1 MDKEEYIHQY
11 ATQLFN
17 DRIRDLGD
25 KENIHFSIDDI
36 IKAMWTSWDA
46 SYFYQWKSVQA
57 SLPSKGQRVNV
68 MLEDGSYTNSFIM
81 SDGTWAYNLRPVAW
95 SEIKRP
101 IFQHKPMIELKYPG
115 MKTKNIIYTGPIF
128 DYYNGELHRIFCDF
142 DIQQLKNRV
151 LGKDNSCNRPMIII
165 NLETKTAW
173 IEYVDEECS
182 QYDSLEN
189 KFTCDI
195 QEVERMIEKV
205 RKVKNNLKLGTHEN
219 RIS

>member
-11 ATQLFN
+11 VTNLFDN
-17 DRIRDLGD
+17 RMKDSGS
-25 KENIHFSIDDI
+25 KENVHFSIDDI

-46 SYFYQWKSVQA
+46 SSIYQWESITGL
-57 SLPSKGQRVNV
+57 LPPKGQRVNV

-81 SDGTWAYNLRPVAW
+81 EDGTWAYNVRPVVW

-101 IFQHKPMIELKYPG
+101 IFHCKPKIELKYPG

-128 DYYNGELHRIFCDF
+128 DYYNGELHRIFCNF

-189 KFTCDI
+189 KFTCDL
-195 QEVERMIEKV
+195 QEVERMIEESQESK
-205 RKVKNNLKLGTHEN
+205 E
-219 RIS
+219 

>member
-1 MDKEEYIHQY
+1 MDKKEYIHRY

-17 DRIRDLGD
+17 DRNKDSGSNGNVHSYIGD
-25 KENIHFSIDDI
+25 ITE
-36 IKAMWTSWDA
+36 AMWKAWDA
-46 SYFYQWKSVQA
+46 SAFSQWKSVHV
-57 SLPSKGQRVNV
+57 SLPPKGQRVNV

-81 SDGTWAYNLRPVAW
+81 SDGTWAYNVRPIAW

-101 IFQHKPMIELKYPG
+101 ILYHKPMIELKYPG

-128 DYYNGELHRIFCDF
+128 DYYNGELHCIFCNF
-142 DIQQLKNRV
+142 DIQQLKSRV
-151 LGKDNSCNRPMIII
+151 AGKDDSCNRPIIII
-165 NLETKTAW
+165 NLESKTAW

-195 QEVERMIEKV
+195 QEVERMIEESQESK
-205 RKVKNNLKLGTHEN
+205 E
-219 RIS
+219 

>member
-11 ATQLFN
+11 VTQLFN
-17 DRIRDLGD
+17 DRIRDLGN

-57 SLPSKGQRVNV
+57 SLPPKGQCVNV
-68 MLEDGSYTNSFIM
+68 MMEDGGYTNSFIM
-81 SDGTWAYNLRPVAW
+81 SDGTWAYNVRTIAW

-101 IFQHKPMIELKYPG
+101 ILYHKPMIELKYPG
-115 MKTKNIIYTGPIF
+115 MKTKNIIYTGPI
-128 DYYNGELHRIFCDF
+128 DDLYNGKIPHILSEYH
-142 DIQQLKNRV
+142 IQQIRCRV
-151 LGKDNSCNRPMIII
+151 QGKDDSCNRPMIII

-182 QYDSLEN
+182 QYDSFYN
-189 KFTCDI
+189 KFTCYI
-195 QEVERMIEKV
+195 QEVERMIEESQESK
-205 RKVKNNLKLGTHEN
+205 E
-219 RIS
+219 

>member
-11 ATQLFN
+11 VTNLFN
-17 DRIRDLGD
+17 DRIKDSGSD
-25 KENIHFSIDDI
+25 ENIHFSIDEI

-46 SYFYQWKSVQA
+46 SSFYQWKSVQA
-57 SLPSKGQRVNV
+57 SLPPKGQCVNV
-68 MLEDGSYTNSFIM
+68 MLEDGRYTNSFIM
-81 SDGTWAYNLRPVAW
+81 SDGTWAYNVRPIAW

-101 IFQHKPMIELKYPG
+101 IFHHKPMIELKYPG

-128 DYYNGELHRIFCDF
+128 DYYNGELHRIFCNF
-142 DIQQLKNRV
+142 DIQQLKSRV
-151 LGKDNSCNRPMIII
+151 AGKDDSCNRQMIII

-195 QEVERMIEKV
+195 QEVERLIEESQ
-205 RKVKNNLKLGTHEN
+205 EN
-219 RIS
+219 KE

>member
-1 MDKEEYIHQY
+1 MNKEEYIHQY
-11 ATQLFN
+11 VTQLFN
-17 DRIRDLGD
+17 DRIRDSGS

-36 IKAMWTSWDA
+36 IKAMWNSWDS

-57 SLPSKGQRVNV
+57 SLPPKGQCVNV
-68 MLEDGSYTNSFIM
+68 MLEDGRYTNSFIM
-81 SDGTWAYNLRPVAW
+81 SDGTWAYNVRPIAW

-101 IFQHKPMIELKYPG
+101 IFHHKPMIELKYPG

-128 DYYNGELHRIFCDF
+128 DYYNGELHRIFCNF
-142 DIQQLKNRV
+142 DIQQLKSRV
-151 LGKDNSCNRPMIII
+151 AGKDDSCNRQMIII

-182 QYDSLEN
+182 QYDSFYN

-195 QEVERMIEKV
+195 QEVERMIEESQESK
-205 RKVKNNLKLGTHEN
+205 E
-219 RIS
+219 